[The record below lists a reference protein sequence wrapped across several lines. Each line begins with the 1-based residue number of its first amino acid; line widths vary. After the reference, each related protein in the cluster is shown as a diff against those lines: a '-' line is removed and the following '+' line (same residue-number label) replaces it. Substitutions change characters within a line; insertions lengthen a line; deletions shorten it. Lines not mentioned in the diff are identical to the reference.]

1 MLFPT
6 VSFALF
12 FMVVLA
18 VNWALVRRPALWA
31 WFLLASSWVFYGWWD
46 WRFLGLLAASTAVNH
61 WGGIRLYRTRGPRA
75 RRAWIT
81 GLIVFN
87 LGLLGFFKYYGFFVQ
102 NAYLLASRLQIP
114 CSLPLLDVILPI
126 GLSFFTFHA
135 LSYVIDIYRGEMAPA
150 KQMVGFGAYLAYF
163 PHLVAGPIVRAGDI
177 LPQIE
182 NPPARL
188 MPIDLGRATCL
199 ILVGLF
205 KKVVIANSLSAR
217 MADPVFATGAVHNA
231 PDTILGIY
239 AYAVQIYC
247 DFSAY
252 SDIAIGLAL
261 LMGLRFPINFDAPY
275 FSLSLQDFWRRWH
288 ISLSSWLR
296 DYLYVPLGGS
306 RCANWKV
313 YRNLIVTFLVGGL
326 WHGAAWTFVL
336 WGALHGVYLALE
348 RLLQPVVRKAAAF
361 AGVQFGS
368 AAGGSARNRWPTWIA
383 HGLARVWLFQV
394 VCLSW
399 IFFRSQTW
407 GDATGLL
414 KSLNQWHGAASLWT
428 GINLSVLA
436 LGFLAQFLDGK
447 RIAGVWDALARLPP
461 ALIGLIAAALLTA
474 ILAFGPE
481 GVAPFIYFQF

>member
-12 FMVVLA
+12 FMLVLGL
-18 VNWALVRRPALWA
+18 NWALIRRPALWA
-31 WFLLASSWVFYGWWD
+31 WFLLASSWFFYGWWD
-46 WRFLGLLAASTAVNH
+46 WRFLGLLAASTIVNH
-61 WGGIRLYRTRGPRA
+61 WGGVWLYRTRGARA
-75 RRAWIT
+75 RHAWIT

-102 NAYLLASRLQIP
+102 NAYLLASRLHIP

-135 LSYVIDIYRGEMAPA
+135 LSYVIDIYRGEMTPA
-150 KQMVGFGAYLAYF
+150 KRMVGFGAYLAYF

-182 NPPARL
+182 RPPTRL
-188 MPIDLGRATCL
+188 EPIDIGRAACL
-199 ILVGLF
+199 ILVGIF
-205 KKVVIANSLSAR
+205 KKMVIANSLSAR
-217 MADPVFATGAVHNA
+217 MADPVFAGGAAHSA
-231 PDTILGIY
+231 PDTILGVY

-275 FSLSLQDFWRRWH
+275 FSLSLQEFWRRWH

-306 RCANWKV
+306 RCAPWKI
-313 YRNLIVTFLVGGL
+313 YRNLILTFLLGGL

-348 RLLQPVVRKAAAF
+348 RILQPFVRTAAAF
-361 AGVQFGS
+361 FGVRSGTGAG
-368 AAGGSARNRWPTWIA
+368 RRWPTWIA
-383 HGLARVWLFQV
+383 HGLARLWLFQV
-394 VCLSW
+394 VCLAW
-399 IFFRSQTW
+399 IFFRAQTW
-407 GDATGLL
+407 DDATRLL
-414 KSLNQWHGAASLWT
+414 GALTDWKGAVTLWT

-436 LGFLAQFLDGK
+436 IGFLSQFLDGQ
-447 RIAGVWDALARLPP
+447 RIARVWDGLARLPP
-461 ALIGLIAAALLTA
+461 VVIGLIAAAVLTV

>member
-1 MLFPT
+1 M
-6 VSFALF
+6 
-12 FMVVLA
+12 
-18 VNWALVRRPALWA
+18 
-31 WFLLASSWVFYGWWD
+31 
-46 WRFLGLLAASTAVNH
+46 
-61 WGGIRLYRTRGPRA
+61 
-75 RRAWIT
+75 
-81 GLIVFN
+81 
-87 LGLLGFFKYYGFFVQ
+87 
-102 NAYLLASRLQIP
+102 
-114 CSLPLLDVILPI
+114 
-126 GLSFFTFHA
+126 
-135 LSYVIDIYRGEMAPA
+135 
-150 KQMVGFGAYLAYF
+150 
-163 PHLVAGPIVRAGDI
+163 
-177 LPQIE
+177 
-182 NPPARL
+182 
-188 MPIDLGRATCL
+188 
-199 ILVGLF
+199 
-205 KKVVIANSLSAR
+205 VIANSLSAR

-275 FSLSLQDFWRRWH
+275 FSLSLKEFWRRWH

-296 DYLYVPLGGS
+296 DYLYLPLGGS

-348 RLLQPVVRKAAAF
+348 RMLQPVVRKAAEF
-361 AGVQFGS
+361 AGVQFGA
-368 AAGGSARNRWPTWIA
+368 AAGGSARNRWPIRIA

-407 GDATGLL
+407 DDATGLL
-414 KSLNQWHGAASLWT
+414 KSLNHWHGAASLWT